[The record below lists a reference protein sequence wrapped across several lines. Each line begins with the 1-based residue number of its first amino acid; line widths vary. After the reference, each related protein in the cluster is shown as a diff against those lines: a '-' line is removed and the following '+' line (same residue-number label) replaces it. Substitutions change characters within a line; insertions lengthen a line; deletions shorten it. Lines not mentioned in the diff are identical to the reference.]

1 MKVTL
6 SSSPFLESVV
16 PDPYA
21 LSMNS
26 LLPFLLPALIVLL
39 LVIRKSAKTASSKA
53 RPDFIR
59 QAADSIHGPEVVVGS
74 SSSEAAPDGVE
85 YNYDVVG
92 ESFQRDHLMALVR
105 SHNAFNVGEIYGI
118 ATLEPEPTNEFDP
131 TAVKVVVEGV
141 QVGYIPK
148 FDSAAVTQMI
158 EKSGKKDMQVPVRI
172 GFDTESPQPLIGVRI
187 ALTVE

>member
-1 MKVTL
+1 
-6 SSSPFLESVV
+6 
-16 PDPYA
+16 
-21 LSMNS
+21 MNS
-26 LLPFLLPALIVLL
+26 LLPFLLPALIILL
-39 LVIRKSAKTASSKA
+39 LVIRKSAKAPSSKA
-53 RPDFIR
+53 RPDFIA

-74 SSSEAAPDGVE
+74 SSSESAPDGVD

-105 SHNAFNVGEIYGI
+105 SHNAFNLGEIYGT

-141 QVGYIPK
+141 QVGYIAK
-148 FDSAAVTQMI
+148 FDSGAVTKMI
-158 EKSGKKDMQVPVRI
+158 EKSGKKSYEVPARI
-172 GFDTESPQPLIGVRI
+172 GFDADSPAPLIGVKI